1 MAVLAVA
8 GVVAGVGRV
17 DAYPTISMAFGWP
30 EVGLAV
36 AFALLGLAPLSGRS
50 ARMGVRRG

>member
-1 MAVLAVA
+1 MPAVA
-8 GVVAGVGRV
+8 GVVAGFGKV

-36 AFALLGLAPLSGRS
+36 AFALLGLAPLTGRS